1 MNFRRLRQLDSAI
14 CGLHLA
20 ISGTA
25 SSTLPPSVLLYFAF
39 LQLFEN
45 RFGQNELQW
54 DWLWKLDEG
63 NDDKEISET
72 IMYTEFA
79 GKYWKDIEQRFGQAS
94 DLLDFKRTV
103 ALVQAAENQS
113 LGVSE
118 SFTYNVK
125 PVIAKSGNTNISS
138 DQFAQLLN
146 LLQQCKL
153 VSLPISSDQFA
164 QLLNLLQQCKLVSP
178 PTEISSVSANFADL
192 KKLVVLGK
200 FQNGLYILKGP
211 FIETST
217 NFYLNQFTTPRV
229 PHLEAGYHVLRSS
242 SFPLRGFSDSNWD
255 SCATSHKSVSG
266 FMLYL
271 GDCTISWKSKNQP
284 TSALSSAKAEY
295 RALGLLVA
303 EITWLIHF
311 LGDLGVSDLTLVDV
325 FCDNHAAVHIAK
337 NPISHELIR
346 ENNGR
351 H

>member
-1 MNFRRLRQLDSAI
+1 MGF
-14 CGLHLA
+14 
-20 ISGTA
+20 
-25 SSTLPPSVLLYFAF
+25 LLM
-39 LQLFEN
+39 L
-45 RFGQNELQW
+45 
-54 DWLWKLDEG
+54 
-63 NDDKEISET
+63 
-72 IMYTEFA
+72 
-79 GKYWKDIEQRFGQAS
+79 

-113 LGVSE
+113 LRVSE

-217 NFYLNQFTTPRV
+217 NFVCLDNFQSYN
-229 PHLEAGYHVLRSS
+229 
-242 SFPLRGFSDSNWD
+242 
-255 SCATSHKSVSG
+255 
-266 FMLYL
+266 
-271 GDCTISWKSKNQP
+271 
-284 TSALSSAKAEY
+284 
-295 RALGLLVA
+295 LL
-303 EITWLIHF
+303 
-311 LGDLGVSDLTLVDV
+311 
-325 FCDNHAAVHIAK
+325 
-337 NPISHELIR
+337 
-346 ENNGR
+346 
-351 H
+351 